1 VKRSFAMLNSDD
13 VVKLVRVV
21 AVTREIEIGCDECFE
36 RLDSFA
42 ETELSGVD
50 ASVAM
55 PLVGD
60 HLDKCADCRSKFEA
74 LLTALRGTWRRLSSP
89 YPIPDL

>member
-1 VKRSFAMLNSDD
+1 MLKRGD

-21 AVTREIEIGCDECFE
+21 AETQETEIGCDECFE
-36 RLDSFA
+36 RLDSFV
-42 ETELSGVD
+42 ETEISGVE
-50 ASVAM
+50 ASAAM

-74 LLTALRGTWRRLSSP
+74 LLTALRST
-89 YPIPDL
+89 

>member
-1 VKRSFAMLNSDD
+1 MLKRDD

-21 AVTREIEIGCDECFE
+21 AETHETEIGCDECFE
-36 RLDSFA
+36 RLDIFA

-50 ASVAM
+50 ASAAM

-74 LLTALRGTWRRLSSP
+74 LLRALRGT
-89 YPIPDL
+89 

>member
-1 VKRSFAMLNSDD
+1 MLKRDD

-21 AVTREIEIGCDECFE
+21 AQTREIEIGCDECFE
-36 RLDSFA
+36 QLDSFA

-50 ASVAM
+50 ASAAM

-74 LLTALRGTWRRLSSP
+74 LRTAVRRT
-89 YPIPDL
+89 

>member
-1 VKRSFAMLNSDD
+1 MLKRGD

-21 AVTREIEIGCDECFE
+21 AETRETEIGCDECFE

-42 ETELSGVD
+42 EAELSGVET
-50 ASVAM
+50 STAM

-60 HLDKCADCRSKFEA
+60 HLRKCEDCRSKFEA
-74 LLTALRGTWRRLSSP
+74 LLTALRST
-89 YPIPDL
+89 

>member
-1 VKRSFAMLNSDD
+1 MLKRGD

-21 AVTREIEIGCDECFE
+21 AETREVEMGCDECFE

-42 ETELSGVD
+42 ELALSGVE
-50 ASVAM
+50 ATVAM

-60 HLDKCADCRSKFEA
+60 HLNKCEDCRGTFEA
-74 LLTALRGTWRRLSSP
+74 LLTALRST
-89 YPIPDL
+89 

>member
-1 VKRSFAMLNSDD
+1 LSLMMLKRGD

-21 AVTREIEIGCDECFE
+21 AETREIEIGCDECFE

-42 ETELSGVD
+42 EVELSGLD
-50 ASVAM
+50 ASAAM

-60 HLDKCADCRSKFEA
+60 HLEKCEDCYSKFEA
-74 LLTALRGTWRRLSSP
+74 LRTALRST
-89 YPIPDL
+89 

>member
-1 VKRSFAMLNSDD
+1 MLKRDD

-21 AVTREIEIGCDECFE
+21 AGTREVEMGCDECFE

-50 ASVAM
+50 ASAAM

-60 HLDKCADCRSKFEA
+60 HLDKCADCRSTFEA
-74 LLTALRGTWRRLSSP
+74 LLRALRSA
-89 YPIPDL
+89 

>member
-1 VKRSFAMLNSDD
+1 MLKRGD

-21 AVTREIEIGCDECFE
+21 AETREVEIGCDECFE

-42 ETELSGVD
+42 ELALSGVE
-50 ASVAM
+50 ATVAM

-60 HLDKCADCRSKFEA
+60 HLNKCEDCRSKLEA
-74 LLTALRGTWRRLSSP
+74 LLSAFRSTERQWGKESTG
-89 YPIPDL
+89 